1 MSRPRRKDIEIEHT
15 RRHITDAA
23 ARVFA
28 RKGYAGATIH
38 DIAAEAD
45 YSAPSLYSYF
55 KGKRAIFDALLERLR
70 EEFGDCC
77 RIALPAGLTLAQKV
91 ELLLQS
97 LTDWARG
104 NAEAF
109 AFLNRREGMMLK
121 AETMVNGMPGM
132 VAHFVAWFEEHTTTD
147 ERSGHTAQTAGW
159 LLWSLA
165 YGLNCRTTV
174 AAPEGDAF
182 VAAPEAIQARQLAS
196 FFLHAIRAPVEE
208 VGE

>member
-1 MSRPRRKDIEIEHT
+1 MSRPRRKDVEIEHT
-15 RRHITDAA
+15 RRHITGAA

-28 RKGYAGATIH
+28 RKGYAAATIQ

-70 EEFGDCC
+70 EEFGECC
-77 RIALPAGLTLAQKV
+77 QTALPAGLTLAQKV

-132 VAHFVAWFEEHTTTD
+132 VAHFVAWFEEHTTAD
-147 ERSGHTAQTAGW
+147 ERSGHSAQTAGW

-165 YGLNCRTTV
+165 YGLNCRSTGPG
-174 AAPEGDAF
+174 AEHDAF
-182 VAAPEAIQARQLAS
+182 AAATETVQMRQLAS
-196 FFLHAIRAPVEE
+196 FFLNAIRAPVAG